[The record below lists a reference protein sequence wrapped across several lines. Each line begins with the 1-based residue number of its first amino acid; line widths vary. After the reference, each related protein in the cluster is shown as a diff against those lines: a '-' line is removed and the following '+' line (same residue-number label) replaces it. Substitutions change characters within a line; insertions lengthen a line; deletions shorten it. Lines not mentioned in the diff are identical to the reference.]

1 MRRTK
6 AFWELIGL
14 YFIVNAGT
22 CFFYTITE
30 PSTAV
35 RWILVIVIVF
45 FFLLF
50 ATQFYAYA
58 RKNTR
63 LVATRDEY
71 YRQLEEELRKQSEAG
86 QKKTQFIRNAY
97 HEVRSQFWGV
107 FIISRI
113 LADAGQKGYV
123 RDMNKMLSD
132 LSNASGNLE
141 MLLSNILDY
150 ARYESGVSEKPYY
163 EAINLRQN
171 LAELIDIARYAAREK
186 NVRIDFQVS
195 DEIPD
200 RVVCDRVKINQVMTN
215 LINNAVKFSNP
226 ASDIVLFLH
235 KDANRWRISIK
246 DQGKGIPPALLPN
259 IFDLFVTTRHRDSD
273 REGLGLGLYIV
284 RQLVTALQ
292 GEITVHSEENAG
304 SCFIVHLP
312 ILPLTLTHT

>member
-14 YFIVNAGT
+14 YFIINAGS
-22 CFFYTITE
+22 CFFYTLEE

-35 RWILVIVIVF
+35 RWLLVTVIVF

-58 RKNTR
+58 RKNTL
-63 LVATRDEY
+63 LVSTRDEY
-71 YRQLEEELRKQSEAG
+71 YRQLEEELKKQLEAG

-113 LADAGQKGYV
+113 LADAGEKGYV

-150 ARYESGVSEKPYY
+150 ARYESGISEKPYY
-163 EAINLRQN
+163 EATNLRQS
-171 LAELIDIARYAAREK
+171 LAELIDIARYAARYK
-186 NVRIDFQVS
+186 HVRIECHVT

-200 RVVCDRVKINQVMTN
+200 RIVCDRVKINQVMTN
-215 LINNAVKFSNP
+215 LIDNAVKFSDP
-226 ASDIVLFLH
+226 ASDIALFLH
-235 KDANRWRISIK
+235 KDTNRWRISIK

-273 REGLGLGLYIV
+273 REGLGLGLYIT

-312 ILPLTLTHT
+312 ILPLTLTYT